1 MAKKMKM
8 LVELRYDAS
17 IMHGRDKEAKDWFFN
32 EILKKDKLILHSNEI
47 GDEIGIIKVLEVLA

>member
-1 MAKKMKM
+1 MKM